1 MLQAAVSTTQ
11 PLGVVIIST
20 KGNHPASLGSDCQ
33 QVIKISITR
42 LSCWQL
48 RQAKPLALCSLFVWC
63 SPIGERYPAWNA
75 SESVGVSQPTLPY
88 THGNTAYT
96 IPATHL
102 AQAAMQIP
110 GSSQPTAGAIWVL
123 PARFGGYMSVQHACA
138 ASSLV
143 SAKKQH
149 WRLHAHVDVPGFLG

>member
-1 MLQAAVSTTQ
+1 M
-11 PLGVVIIST
+11 
-20 KGNHPASLGSDCQ
+20 
-33 QVIKISITR
+33 TR

-63 SPIGERYPAWNA
+63 SPIGD
-75 SESVGVSQPTLPY
+75 
-88 THGNTAYT
+88 T